1 MSRRSLYD
9 EYEYVEAYSG
19 NNQLAYLRISSE
31 KENVLVGFNKVGESK
46 DHVGY
51 NEDSEMSAAEYQDES
66 GQKYLGWLGKE
77 RGAWFLSLYPAESS
91 LTDGMA
97 ITKLIM
103 ESVK

>member
-1 MSRRSLYD
+1 M
-9 EYEYVEAYSG
+9 
-19 NNQLAYLRISSE
+19 
-31 KENVLVGFNKVGESK
+31 NVLKGIDFDKVDITCLCIEN
-46 DHVGY
+46 
-51 NEDSEMSAAEYQDES
+51 NEDGEMLAAEYQDES